1 MSPQG
6 GIIHIYQGYD
16 PVNLP
21 GPRQT
26 LPDVVSGAM
35 EHLMRHGS
43 LRRLTPEELARAVR
57 LDPAQIRG
65 LGPSLESLIALLEAR
80 RRKILATFDPTSAQ
94 RDAEQRYREDVA
106 AAQPPLSLRERFERE
121 ARGGQLR
128 DLESLWYAIGDER
141 DPFAAELLRLV
152 QRLGDRYQVEQL
164 LSRYEF
170 TGREPLTVAQ
180 ALEVKQELE
189 RIDALLE
196 QLRKALESAQLALID
211 MEELAAFAP
220 PEELEGLRRL
230 QAQMEGLLRDA
241 AERQGLELTPDG
253 YRLTPQAH
261 RLFQS
266 RLLATIFSDLVAAQ
280 HGRHEQAVEG
290 EGSVEL
296 VSTRP
301 YEFGDGAAALDLTQS
316 VLNALARRAGAAP
329 AAALAGDAH
338 ASGRRPISV
347 MMDDLVVHRTRS
359 TPRCATAVILDMS
372 GSMRYDQ
379 QHVSG
384 KRMALALE
392 GLIRREY
399 PGDFLQFIEM
409 YSLAKPRS
417 IGEIP
422 ALLPKP
428 VAIHAPVVR
437 LRADLSDP
445 SITEMDIPQHFTNIQ
460 LALKLARQ
468 FLGAQQAAN
477 RQIVLITD
485 GLPTAHVEGEHLYL
499 LYPPHP
505 RTEEATM
512 REARRCGQEGIVI
525 NLFLLPSWSQSE
537 EDVRFAHRMV
547 EATRGRVFFTAG
559 RDLDR
564 FVVWDYVRRRK
575 SIVG

>member
-1 MSPQG
+1 MSSHG
-6 GIIHIYQGYD
+6 GIIHVYQGYD

-21 GPRQT
+21 GPRQS

-35 EHLMRHGS
+35 EHLLRHGS
-43 LRRLTPEELARAVR
+43 MRRLTPDELARAVH

-65 LGPSLESLIALLEAR
+65 FGPSLDSLIAMLEER
-80 RRKILATFDPTSAQ
+80 RRKILARFDPAPAQ
-94 RDAEQRYREDVA
+94 LDADRRFQAEVTRA
-106 AAQPPLSLRERFERE
+106 KPPPALRERFERE
-121 ARGGQLR
+121 ARSAQLR
-128 DLESLWYAIGDER
+128 ELEALWYDVGDER
-141 DPFAAELLRLV
+141 APFAAELLRLM
-152 QRLGDRYQVEQL
+152 QRLTDRYQIEQL
-164 LSRYEF
+164 VARYALS
-170 TGREPLTVAQ
+170 GREALTVEQ

-196 QLRKALESAQLALID
+196 QLRKALESAQLAVID
-211 MEELAAFAP
+211 MDALADFAA
-220 PEELEGLRRL
+220 PEEMEGLRRL
-230 QAQMEGLLRDA
+230 KSQIEELLREA
-241 AERQGLELTPDG
+241 AERQGLELTPEG

-266 RLLATIFSDLVAAQ
+266 RLLSTIFADLVATH

-290 EGSVEL
+290 DGPVEL
-296 VSTRP
+296 ARTRP
-301 YEFGDGAAALDLTQS
+301 YELGDGAANLDMTQS
-316 VLNALARRAGAAP
+316 VLNALARS
-329 AAALAGDAH
+329 AAADQRASAGQARV
-338 ASGRRPISV
+338 SLT
-347 MMDDLVVHRTRS
+347 MDDLVVHRTRI

-379 QHVSG
+379 QHVNG
-384 KRMALALE
+384 KRMALALD

-409 YSLAKPRS
+409 YSLAKPRT

-422 ALLPKP
+422 SLLPRP

-445 SITEMDIPQHFTNIQ
+445 TITEMDIPQHFTNIQ

-468 FLGAQQAAN
+468 LLGAQPAAN
-477 RQIVLITD
+477 RQVALITD
-485 GLPTAHVEGEHLYL
+485 GLPTAHLEGEHLYL

-512 REARRCGQEGIVI
+512 REARLCSQEGIVI
-525 NLFLLPSWSQSE
+525 NLFLLPSWNQSE

-547 EATRGRVFFTAG
+547 EATKGRVFFTAG

-575 SIVG
+575 GVIGEGTGRA